1 MRWRPGVW
9 AVLLAVIPGV
19 AAAQDLVATD
29 VVDPLALQVHG
40 FVSQGFLV
48 TTDNNYLA
56 ESEQGSFEFTEVGL
70 NFTQPLT
77 DELRVGVQ
85 LFTRDL
91 GPLGNYSIK
100 ADWFYLDYRYANWLG
115 LRAGRVKLPFG
126 LYNEVNDIDQGRVPI
141 LLPQS
146 MYPIESRDF
155 LLAQTGIELYGYLDL
170 AAAGALDYHVYG
182 GTIFLDP
189 VVPPGTPYELKS
201 LNIPYV
207 VGARVL
213 WETPLR
219 GLRAGGSLQLVRLEL
234 DVLFDMAA
242 YQPLVM
248 AGELP
253 ADFSGSV
260 SAEAPV
266 LMWVGSIEYAANR
279 LLLAVEYSRW
289 YADAESSEPRLV
301 PESDTIQERVYGM
314 GAYRINSWFEPGLY
328 YSLYFP
334 DVEDR
339 DSGRERS
346 QHDLALTLRF
356 DINDHWLVKL
366 EGHYLRGTAAL
377 NAMLNDGTPPAE
389 LERQWALFLVKTT
402 AYF

>member
-1 MRWRPGVW
+1 M
-9 AVLLAVIPGV
+9 PGV
-19 AAAQDLVATD
+19 AAAQDLAGGD
-29 VVDPLALQVHG
+29 EVDPLALQVHG
-40 FVSQGFLV
+40 FVSQGFLI

-85 LFTRDL
+85 LFARDL
-91 GPLGNYSIK
+91 GRLGNYSIK
-100 ADWFYLDYRYANWLG
+100 ADWFYLDYRYADWLG

-126 LYNEVNDIDQGRVPI
+126 LYNEVNDIDQARVPI

-146 MYPIESRDF
+146 IYQVRNRDY
-155 LLAQTGIELYGYLDL
+155 LLAQTGVELYGFLDL
-170 AAAGALDYHVYG
+170 AAAGALDYRVYG
-182 GTIFLDP
+182 GTIFLEAE
-189 VVPPGTPYELKS
+189 VAPGSPFEVRS
-201 LNIPYV
+201 INIPYV

-219 GLRAGGSLQLVRLEL
+219 GLRAGGSLQLVRLEIDL
-234 DVLFDMAA
+234 IYDIAA
-242 YQPLVM
+242 YEPLVM
-248 AGELP
+248 ADQLP
-253 ADFSGSV
+253 ADFTGRV

-266 LMWVGSIEYAANR
+266 LMWVGSIEYAADR
-279 LLLAVEYSRW
+279 LLLAAEYSRW
-289 YADAESSEPRLV
+289 RVESETSQPMLF
-301 PESDTIQERVYGM
+301 PESDTTQERLYGM

-334 DVEDR
+334 DIEDR
-339 DSGRERS
+339 DSSRERS
-346 QHDLALTLRF
+346 QHDVALTLRF

-377 NAMLNDGTPPAE
+377 SAALNDGTPPSD
-389 LERQWALFLVKTT
+389 LERHWALFLIKTT

>member
-1 MRWRPGVW
+1 M
-9 AVLLAVIPGV
+9 
-19 AAAQDLVATD
+19 AAAQDLDSLESA
-29 VVDPLALQVHG
+29 DPLALQVHG
-40 FVSQGFLV
+40 FVSQGFLI

-70 NFTQPLT
+70 NFTQPLS

-85 LFTRDL
+85 LFARDL
-91 GPLGNYSIK
+91 GRLGNYSIK

-126 LYNEVNDIDQGRVPI
+126 LYNEVNDVDQARVPI

-146 MYPIESRDF
+146 MYPIQNRDF
-155 LLAQTGIELYGYLDL
+155 LLAQTGVELYGFLDL
-170 AAAGALDYHVYG
+170 AAAGALDYRLYG
-182 GTIFLDP
+182 GTIFLETQ
-189 VVPPGTPYELKS
+189 VAPGSPFDVRNI
-201 LNIPYV
+201 NIPYV
-207 VGARVL
+207 AGGRLL

-219 GLRAGGSLQLVRLEL
+219 GLRAGGTLQLIRLEFDL
-234 DVLFDMAA
+234 LYDMAV
-242 YQPLVM
+242 YEPLVM
-248 AGELP
+248 ADQLP
-253 ADFSGSV
+253 SDFSGEV
-260 SAEAPV
+260 SGELPV
-266 LMWVGSIEYAANR
+266 LMWVGSLEYTVEH
-279 LLLAVEYSRW
+279 LLLAAEYSRW
-289 YADAESSEPRLV
+289 YVETESSEPVLF
-301 PESDTIQERVYGM
+301 PESDVTQERLYGM
-314 GAYRINSWFEPGLY
+314 ASYSINSWFAPGLY
-328 YSLYFP
+328 YALHFP

-377 NAMLNDGTPPAE
+377 SAALNDGTPPAE
-389 LERQWALFLVKTT
+389 LERHWGLFLVKTT